1 MFNGIIYHQG
11 QIKDIKRNSKYVL
24 GSLVIEVSS
33 NIKFKKENKGESVC
47 CDGVCLTLIEIRKK
61 SFFFYLSKETLK
73 RSNFKKAKIGKYI
86 NIEKS
91 ISHGK
96 KISGHY
102 IQGHVDTTSTVNK
115 IKIIDKSWIIN
126 FNLEK
131 KFKDLIVE
139 KGSISINGISL
150 TISKVKKNGFET
162 TVIPHTLKL
171 TNLINFKK
179 GDVANIEFDI
189 FAKYLFNLKKQK

>member
-1 MFNGIIYHQG
+1 MFNGIIYKQG
-11 QIKDIKRNSKYVL
+11 QIKNIKKNPKYVL
-24 GSLVIEVSS
+24 GSFVIEVSS
-33 NIKFKKENKGESVC
+33 NIKFKKKDIGESVC
-47 CDGVCLTLIEIRKK
+47 CDGVCLTLIGIRKK
-61 SFFFYLSKETLK
+61 SFFFYLSKETLR

-115 IKIIDKSWIIN
+115 IKIIDRSWIIN

-171 TNLINFKK
+171 TNLINLKK
-179 GDVANIEFDI
+179 GDVVNIEFDI
-189 FAKYLFNLKKQK
+189 FGKYLFNLKK

>member
-1 MFNGIIYHQG
+1 MFNGIIYNQG
-11 QIKDIKRNSKYVL
+11 QIKNIKKTPKYVL
-24 GSLVIEVSS
+24 GSFVIEVSS
-33 NIKFKKENKGESVC
+33 NIKFKKKDIGESVC
-47 CDGVCLTLIEIRKK
+47 CDGVCLTLIGIRKK
-61 SFFFYLSKETLK
+61 SFFFYLSKETLR

-115 IKIIDKSWIIN
+115 IKIIDRSWIIN

-171 TNLINFKK
+171 TNLINLKR

-189 FAKYLFNLKKQK
+189 FGKYLFNLKK